1 MRNRSRQDSI
11 VRLLR
16 RNVST
21 TIGELAQEVGASRR
35 TIIRDLGALRD
46 QGFVIYSDCG
56 PGGGVQLD
64 PRSVQTASQLSVAE
78 VFALVISVATMR
90 AARSFPFA
98 DLADAGLAK
107 IEKALPP
114 DKVKDLRSLLEC
126 LHVGQLSPQQDTSDV
141 GPMDPALLPAFED
154 TFLQH
159 RLLRFDY
166 CDAKGARTTRE
177 VEPQAML
184 ILPPIWYLVAWDPSR
199 SDFRHFRMDRI
210 TRPEA
215 MPSADFRRRNV
226 PFATD
231 VCPFVDRVSDRSE
244 ESIA

>member
-1 MRNRSRQDSI
+1 MQNRSRHDSL

-21 TIGELAQEVGASRR
+21 TIAELAQEVGASRR
-35 TIIRDLGALRD
+35 TIIRDLCALRD
-46 QGFVIYSDCG
+46 QGFVIYSESG

-64 PRSVQTASQLSVAE
+64 PRSVQTASQLTAAE

-90 AARSFPFA
+90 AASSFPFS

-107 IEKALPP
+107 IEKALSP

-126 LHVGQLSPQQDTSDV
+126 LHVGNLSPLQDISDV
-141 GPMDPALLPAFED
+141 GPMDPALLPAFEEA
-154 TFLQH
+154 FLGR
-159 RLLRFDY
+159 RLLRFGY
-166 CDAKGARTTRE
+166 CDAKGVRTTRE

-184 ILPPIWYLVAWDPSR
+184 ILPPLWYLVAWDPSR

-210 TRPEA
+210 IEPEP
-215 MPSADFRRRNV
+215 MPSASFRRRNV
-226 PFATD
+226 PFAAD
-231 VCPFVDRVSDRSE
+231 VCPFMDTVPE
-244 ESIA
+244 QTAESSA

>member
-1 MRNRSRQDSI
+1 MRNRSRQNSI

-16 RNVST
+16 RNVTT
-21 TIGELAQEVGASRR
+21 TIAELAQEVGASRR

-154 TFLQH
+154 TFLQR

-210 TRPEA
+210 TRPER
-215 MPSADFRRRNV
+215 MPGADFRRRNV
-226 PFATD
+226 PFAAD
-231 VCPFVDRVSDRSE
+231 VCPFVVRVSDRSE